1 MNPFD
6 LSNKVICVTG
16 ASSGIGR
23 QCAVSCSRMGA
34 TVVLLARNEQRL
46 HETLSI
52 MDNPDKHV
60 IIPVDL
66 TEYATVELV
75 VKNIVSQVSMVSSE
89 TPRIWAY
96 RYGWYS
102 TVLVKYCCTSS
113 GRVSVLTSAASY
125 SWPYSSLAS

>member
-6 LSNKVICVTG
+6 LSYMVICVTG

-52 MDNPDKHV
+52 MENPDKHV

-66 TEYATVELV
+66 TVYASV
-75 VKNIVSQVSMVSSE
+75 
-89 TPRIWAY
+89 
-96 RYGWYS
+96 
-102 TVLVKYCCTSS
+102 VLV
-113 GRVSVLTSAASY
+113 G
-125 SWPYSSLAS
+125 

>member
-75 VKNIVSQVSMVSSE
+75 VKNIVSQVGRISGVLHCAGISTTLPLKLV
-89 TPRIWAY
+89 TPVPTRTTCIQK
-96 RYGWYS
+96 S
-102 TVLVKYCCTSS
+102 FII
-113 GRVSVLTSAASY
+113 
-125 SWPYSSLAS
+125 